1 MRVKNQTP
9 KRASRSRTH
18 AVPAA
23 CESYADDMTLRY
35 CQHDTTVAQAIAVL
49 LIDCSQRHGVRGK
62 RDERRSCKKQLQA
75 AASGHLMPVNDSHA
89 CELHIKL
96 LSISALLLRH
106 QQRGMHQREN
116 RRASACEPI

>member
-35 CQHDTTVAQAIAVL
+35 CQHDAAVAQAIAVL
-49 LIDCSQRHGVRGK
+49 LIDYSQRHGVRGK
-62 RDERRSCKKQLQA
+62 RDERRKCKKQQQTTTTKQKKPNKKKQTNTK
-75 AASGHLMPVNDSHA
+75 HK
-89 CELHIKL
+89 KL
-96 LSISALLLRH
+96 LSI
-106 QQRGMHQREN
+106 
-116 RRASACEPI
+116 